1 MFLGTR
7 VTFNLL
13 GLVNPQTE
21 QQYLLFISNENVQH
35 YCLNKNMICLLASQ
49 TSNKKVRYVC
59 KAPLQS

>member
-49 TSNKKVRYVC
+49 TSNKKVR
-59 KAPLQS
+59 L